1 MFTIRPKSGLGETE
15 LLTNSIAELKA
26 WLKQNDLEPLV
37 ILLAVPVILTVW
49 VYYGKQGSFGSVF
62 EGLRGRWDQDLNATL
77 YEYLAAFTLMFGVPA
92 LIVKLLFKGRLRDW
106 GLRVGDV
113 RQGLRHLAIGLP
125 LCLLAAYLGSL
136 DPAVRA
142 AYPLARSAVGHVS
155 RFLAV
160 EACYLLYYLGWEFFF
175 RGFMLFGLEK
185 RYGPAVAIL
194 VQTIPSALVHIGKPA
209 SESFAAIAAGL
220 AFGYVAVRTRSIFY
234 PLVLHAMVGIG
245 TDVAVTLP
253 RGG

>member
-1 MFTIRPKSGLGETE
+1 MSLP
-15 LLTNSIAELKA
+15 ELKA
-26 WLKQNDLEPLV
+26 WLKREDREPLV
-37 ILLAVPVILTVW
+37 ILLAVPVILTAW
-49 VYYGKQGSFGSVF
+49 VYYGKQSSFGSLF
-62 EGLRGRWDQDLNATL
+62 EGLRGRWDQDLYATL
-77 YEYLAAFTLMFGVPA
+77 YEYLAAFTLMFGVPT
-92 LIVKLLFKGRLRDW
+92 LIVKWLFRGRLRDF
-106 GLRVGDV
+106 GLRVGDA
-113 RQGLRHLAIGLP
+113 RQGVRYLAIGLP
-125 LCLLAAYLGSL
+125 LCLVAAYLGSL

-142 AYPLARSAVGHVS
+142 VYPLARSAVGHIS

-160 EACYLLYYLGWEFFF
+160 EAFYLLYYLGWEFFF

-209 SESFAAIAAGL
+209 SETFAAIAAGL
-220 AFGYVAVRTRSIFY
+220 IFGTVAVRTRSIFY
-234 PLVLHAMVGIG
+234 PLLLHAAVGIG